1 MTRIDRPSDQPRVES
16 GAVQFG
22 DDWPGLFLR
31 GDDALNTAMQIETVL
46 NQLPHG
52 VSGDVLI
59 AAKWLSSLK
68 DSIFDD
74 VAVKRQ
80 NG

>member
-1 MTRIDRPSDQPRVES
+1 MTKIDRPSDQPRVES
-16 GAVQFG
+16 GALQFG

-31 GDDALNTAMQIETVL
+31 GDDSLMTAMQIEIIL
-46 NQLPHG
+46 NQLPNG
-52 VSGDVLI
+52 VSGEVLI

-68 DSIFDD
+68 DSIFED
-74 VAVKRQ
+74 VAEKRQ